1 MSVEALKQ
9 IWPEWQ
15 VYDKPLGSGSFGVVY
30 KAVRRDHNVESYA
43 AIKTISIPTDSSEVD
58 SLRSEGLD
66 MNATRAYLQG
76 IVNDFI
82 REIQLMESLKGV
94 QNIVSVEDYKVVE
107 KTDAIGWDLYI
118 RMELLTPFNTYLL
131 NRKMTERDVIKLGYD
146 ICTALEICAK
156 RNIIHRDI
164 KPENIFINDFGDFKL
179 GDFGIARKMENVTG
193 GLSQKGTFNYMAPEV
208 ARSNKYDARVDTYS
222 LGIVLYRLLNGNRLP
237 FLSTD
242 AQLLNPN
249 ERRNAIDRRLRG
261 EPLPP
266 PCEASPAMANLILRA
281 CAYEPSSRFSSAAE
295 MKQALL
301 HVANGTYPVSPAKA
315 APPVYVQ
322 SGSANG
328 AAFSP
333 TPQPASVQQQAIPP
347 VHTFTPAAQKKKN
360 KLPIIIAIVLAVILL
375 TSTGFIIVPKLIGGT
390 KAIDIF
396 SQSDDFSGYSKQ
408 QIATFLSDAELLAS
422 NGDYEGALSKI
433 QAGLATYP
441 TSTDLQKKSDE
452 YTAARDAQAQEKTL
466 ADAKSFVES
475 GDYTSAITLLQ
486 KVLQTQSDN
495 EAYQNALATYR
506 DAYKTSAIS
515 SASSLAAG
523 GDYVG
528 AMKAIQTAAAVLSDD
543 TELSAKATE
552 YEKSYIADVTTQADD
567 LAAQGDYDGA
577 ISLLEAAKTSTGD
590 SDTLTNKIKEI
601 TDSKPVYVELT
612 SLKVVDS
619 SYYYGMSSD
628 SLMDTYGNMYLN
640 AGTFT
645 GTGTHYATFYTSGQ
659 YKILYGTI
667 AAPDSIG
674 EDATITVNIYAD
686 DTLLQTIPSITR
698 MTKPVDIS
706 LDISGADIV
715 KIEAITTNYYPT
727 GILFKLNVSSGA
739 ASPAP
744 NYTSSLNYGSKEAIT
759 DLKVVNNSHYY
770 STKEA
775 IMDTYGN
782 LYASVGSFNSTGTNF
797 ATYYTAGKYSSLTG
811 TIALPDSINS
821 ETVITVNIYAD
832 DQLIYTLPSISRTT
846 KPTAVSL
853 DISGADTIKIE
864 GISSDHYPSG
874 VMFDFTVS

>member
-15 VYDKPLGSGSFGVVY
+15 LYEKPLGKGSFGVVY

-43 AIKTISIPTDSSEVD
+43 AIKIISIPTDSSEVD
-58 SLRSEGLD
+58 SLRSEGLN
-66 MNATRAYLQG
+66 MNATKTYLQG
-76 IVNDFI
+76 IVNDFVS
-82 REIQLMESLKGV
+82 EIQLMESLKGI

-107 KTDAIGWDLYI
+107 KTNEIGWDLYI
-118 RMELLTPFNTYLL
+118 RMELLTPFNTYLC
-131 NRKMTERDVIKLGYD
+131 NRKMTELDVIKLGYD

-208 ARSNKYDARVDTYS
+208 AKSNKYDARVDIYS

-237 FLSTD
+237 FLDTE

-261 EPLPP
+261 EILPP
-266 PCEASPAMANLILRA
+266 PCDASPAMANLILRA
-281 CAYEPSSRFSSAAE
+281 CAYEPTMRFSSAAE

-301 HVANGTYPVSPAKA
+301 HVANGTYQVPAASATPTVCVQNDPAKSTVSSPASHSA
-315 APPVYVQ
+315 A
-322 SGSANG
+322 A
-328 AAFSP
+328 
-333 TPQPASVQQQAIPP
+333 QQAVPT
-347 VHTFTPAAQKKKN
+347 VHTFTPAAPKKKR
-360 KLPIIIAIVLAVILL
+360 KLPIALISLLIVALLAGAAFVA
-375 TSTGFIIVPKLIGGT
+375 VPKLIGGAGAVGSLS
-390 KAIDIF
+390 K
-396 SQSDDFSGYSKQ
+396 SDDFSEYSKQ
-408 QIATFLSDAELLAS
+408 QISTFLTDAEALAA

-433 QAGLATYP
+433 QTGLAAYP
-441 TSTDLQKKSDE
+441 TSTDLQQKADE
-452 YTAARDAQAQEKTL
+452 YAAARDTQAQEKTL
-466 ADAKSFVES
+466 ADAKSFVDS
-475 GDYTSAITLLQ
+475 GDYSSAIALLQ
-486 KVLQTQSDN
+486 KALQTQSDN
-495 EAYQNALATYR
+495 EAYQNTLSTYCN
-506 DAYKTSAIS
+506 AYKTSATA
-515 SASSLAAG
+515 SADSLATS
-523 GDYVG
+523 GDYAG

-543 TELSAKATE
+543 AELSAKATE
-552 YEKSYIADVTTQADD
+552 YENKYVADATTQADT
-567 LAAQGDYDGA
+567 LAAQGDYDSA
-577 ISLLEAAKTSTGD
+577 ISLLETAKAATGD
-590 SDTLTNKIKEI
+590 NDTLTNKIKEL
-601 TDSKPVYVELT
+601 TDSKPVYAELT

-619 SYYYGMSSD
+619 SYYYGLSSD
-628 SLMDTYGNMYLN
+628 SIMDTYGNMYLN

-674 EDATITVNIYAD
+674 EDAAITVNIYAD

-706 LDISGADIV
+706 LDISGADSV
-715 KIEAITTNYYPT
+715 KVEAITTNTYPT

-744 NYTSSLNYGSKEAIT
+744 NYTSSLNYGTKEAIT
-759 DLKVVNNSHYY
+759 NLKVVNSSHYY

-782 LYASVGSFNSTGTNF
+782 LYASVGSFNNTGTNF
-797 ATYYTAGKYSSLTG
+797 ATYYTAGKYSLLTG

-853 DISGADTIKIE
+853 DISGADTIKVE
-864 GISSDHYPSG
+864 GISNNQYPSG
-874 VMFDFTVS
+874 VMFDFAVS